1 MALACTT
8 RATHPI
14 FRRVLTRT
22 NHFRLIQTQAADI
35 DGCTDSLH
43 RLGEIAVD
51 CPTLIPRVVSK
62 LSAGAREEL
71 ELIINKEIIASDK
84 DSVTNTQLLR
94 LAVWYGTPMIGFGFC
109 DNAIMIIA
117 GDYIDSSLCLALGYG
132 TMFAA
137 ALGNLISDVAGVAL
151 GGAIENIGNKLG
163 LKHHQISPKQL
174 QTRTCLIVKYS
185 GIGLGIAFGCI
196 LGMFPL
202 LWPEEYRMWGKSKR
216 LERRKASEEAP
227 TQQAAGLL

>member
-1 MALACTT
+1 MALSCTT

-22 NHFRLIQTQAADI
+22 NHFRLVQTQAADI
-35 DGCTDSLH
+35 DCCTESLH
-43 RLGEIAVD
+43 RLGEISVD
-51 CPTLIPRVVSK
+51 CPTLIPRVVSQ
-62 LSAGAREEL
+62 LSPESREEL
-71 ELIINKEIIASDK
+71 DLIINKEIIAADK
-84 DSVTNTQLLR
+84 DSVSTTQLFR

-117 GDYIDSSLCLALGYG
+117 GDYIDTSICHALGYG

-137 ALGNLISDVAGVAL
+137 AIGNLISDVAGVAL

-174 QTRTCLIVKYS
+174 QRRTCLMVKYT
-185 GIGLGIAFGCI
+185 GIALGISFGCV

-202 LWPEEYRMWGKSKR
+202 LWPEEYRLWGKKKSK
-216 LERRKASEEAP
+216 SEDLAP
-227 TQQAAGLL
+227 SLL